1 MGKSWRLVRP
11 LVVQS
16 LLLAGNLKR
25 VGVAPTHFSIAT
37 PLTFVSRMASS
48 SSSSSSDVGKLPEE
62 EWKKRLTPVQY
73 QVLRLKGTERA
84 GTGAY
89 NKHKETGVYVCAGCK
104 TPLYTSTTKFDSG
117 CGWPAFYDAIPGA
130 IKTIPDA
137 DGRRIEIVCAKC
149 DGHMGHVFKG
159 EGFNTPTDERHC
171 VNSASLVFYGNEVPP
186 Q

>member
-1 MGKSWRLVRP
+1 MTKSWRLVRP
-11 LVVQS
+11 LVLPS

-25 VGVAPTHFSIAT
+25 VGVARTHFSIA
-37 PLTFVSRMASS
+37 PSRTFVSRMASTS
-48 SSSSSSDVGKLPEE
+48 GSCSDVGKLSEE
-62 EWKKRLTPVQY
+62 EWKKRLTPGQY

-137 DGRRIEIVCAKC
+137 GGRRIEIVCAKC

-159 EGFNTPTDERHC
+159 EGFKTPTDERHC
-171 VNSASLVFYGNEVPP
+171 VNSVSLVFHGNDVPP